1 MSKSSHSK
9 STQTHSGRQY
19 SNRPLSSL
27 QPIDSSPFKPS
38 SSGLMIWGSI
48 FLMWL
53 LALLPWRLWPMAPD
67 LLLMVLCF
75 WTLHEPNRVNMFIG
89 FFLGLL
95 LDVHG
100 GALLGEHALSYVLAI
115 YGVNLMRRRLLLFN
129 SFIQLIHLL
138 PIWVIALGVARLAHA
153 WFMGEWAGWS
163 WLWAVALMAALWP
176 IADFLLLLPHRL
188 RDEAEESTP

>member
-1 MSKSSHSK
+1 MSNKPHIDSSRSAG
-9 STQTHSGRQY
+9 T
-19 SNRPLSSL
+19 RPYHRSLVSL
-27 QPIDSSPFKPS
+27 QPIDSSPFRPIS
-38 SSGLMIWGSI
+38 SSWMVWGSI

-75 WTLHEPNRVNMFIG
+75 WTLHEPRRVNMLVG

-115 YGVNLMRRRLLLFN
+115 YGVGLLGRRLLMFN
-129 SFIQLIHLL
+129 PFVQLIHLF
-138 PIWVIALGVARLAHA
+138 PIWLIAMAISRFAHA
-153 WFMGEWAGWS
+153 WFTGEWAGWS
-163 WLWAVALMAALWP
+163 WLWSVVLMAALWP
-176 IADFLLLLPHRL
+176 VVDFLLLLPHRRL
-188 RDEAEESTP
+188 DDASEDAS